1 VADRREGCGMTVI
14 PCEQNQALR
23 QKIEE
28 FAEVLKVESHKL
40 GQHGLSEQEFYNS
53 GLFRGAIERIR
64 GQYSATMR
72 DKRDFARRVLNHMQD
87 QGFIAD
93 WESAGDANRH
103 DYSVR
108 LPSGKIAVIELKGC
122 LDGNNTNIFE
132 RPPHAHEFIIWSVCT
147 NPGADPRHNAWS
159 GIHTRLSA
167 EIIFREQRVDGLIIW
182 DMVCGTI
189 GRPCPKLAADPARA
203 TSIGP
208 YALPPPCLYVFPA
221 TIPAPRNNP
230 NPSAQAIGDV
240 QLLKAFNDCFGCQPE
255 EINSVTFEVQHRGAE
270 TVRTTRIHRAGI
282 LERES
287 SATAI
292 QRA

>member
-1 VADRREGCGMTVI
+1 MTVI
-14 PCEQNQALR
+14 PCEQNQELR

-28 FAEVLKVESHKL
+28 FAETLKVEAHKL
-40 GQHGLSEQEFYNS
+40 GAHGLSEQEFYNS

-64 GQYSATMR
+64 GQFSATMR

-87 QGFIAD
+87 QGFVAE

-132 RPPHAHEFIIWSVCT
+132 RPPHAQEFIIWSVCT

-189 GRPCPKLAADPARA
+189 GRPCPKLAVDPERA
-203 TSIGP
+203 TVLGP
-208 YALPPPCLYVFPA
+208 YSLPPPCLYMFPA
-221 TIPAPRNNP
+221 TIPSPRNNP
-230 NPSAQAIGDV
+230 NPPAQAIDDV
-240 QLLKAFNDCFGCQPE
+240 QILKAFHDCFGSKPE
-255 EINSVTFEVQHRGAE
+255 EVSYVTFEVQHRGAE
-270 TVRTTRIHRAGI
+270 TVRTTRVTRAGT